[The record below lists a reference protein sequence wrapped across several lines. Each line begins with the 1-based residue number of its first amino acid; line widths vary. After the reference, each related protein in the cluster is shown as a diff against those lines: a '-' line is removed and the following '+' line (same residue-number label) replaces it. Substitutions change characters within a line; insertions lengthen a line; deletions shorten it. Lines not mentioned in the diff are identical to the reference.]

1 MHRAASQRLQLGSSV
16 SSVRRTPRGRQGQDM
31 LGATL
36 NVSTISMAPAT
47 PAPAAAP
54 PVENKAEK
62 KVSTWMG

>member
-1 MHRAASQRLQLGSSV
+1 
-16 SSVRRTPRGRQGQDM
+16 M